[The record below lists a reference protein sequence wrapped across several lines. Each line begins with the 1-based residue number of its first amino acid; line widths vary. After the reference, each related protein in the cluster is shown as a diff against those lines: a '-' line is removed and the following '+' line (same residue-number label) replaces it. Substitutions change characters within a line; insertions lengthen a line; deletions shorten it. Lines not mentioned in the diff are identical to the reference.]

1 IIPPISLS
9 TTFKLAPS
17 GKADSPYYYTEAGN
31 PTRTALEENLAALEN
46 AGHCR
51 IFPSGMAAIF
61 SITML
66 VKSGEHIL
74 ADEDIYADTISLIKK
89 ILQPTHGIEITFTEF
104 TDIYAVKKSLKENT
118 KLVFFESPTNP
129 TLKVIDVEEVT
140 KTVKNFNRDICVVV
154 DNTFISPYFQRP
166 LSFDVDMVIHSCT
179 KYINGHADVLMGAV
193 MTNCEKLDQHLYQM
207 QKYTISLIK
216 KILQPT
222 HRIEITFT
230 EFTDINAVKKSL
242 KENTKLVLFES
253 PTNPTLKVIDI
264 EEVTKAVK
272 NFNKDIFVVVDNTFI
287 SPYFQRPLSFD
298 VDMVIHS
305 CTKYINGH
313 ADVLMGAVMTNCEKL
328 DQHLYQMQK
337 CTGSVPSA
345 FDCYLVM
352 RGTKT
357 LHVRMRTHME
367 NAIAVAK
374 FLETC
379 NQIEKVLY
387 PLLESH
393 PQHQIHMKQAR
404 GMSGMISFYIKDDE
418 DGSATKMFL
427 NNLQLIQNATSLGAA
442 ESLIVRCDMKYEEF
456 SPPLRKGVA
465 NNLVRLSVGLEEKE
479 DIIEDLKQ
487 ALDSITDASG
497 NLESKSG
504 DNHSDFELINST
516 KGD

>member
-74 ADEDIYADTISLIKK
+74 ADEDIYAD
-89 ILQPTHGIEITFTEF
+89 
-104 TDIYAVKKSLKENT
+104 
-118 KLVFFESPTNP
+118 
-129 TLKVIDVEEVT
+129 
-140 KTVKNFNRDICVVV
+140 
-154 DNTFISPYFQRP
+154 
-166 LSFDVDMVIHSCT
+166 
-179 KYINGHADVLMGAV
+179 
-193 MTNCEKLDQHLYQM
+193 
-207 QKYTISLIK
+207 TISLIK

>member
-140 KTVKNFNRDICVVV
+140 KTVKNFNRDIC
-154 DNTFISPYFQRP
+154 
-166 LSFDVDMVIHSCT
+166 
-179 KYINGHADVLMGAV
+179 
-193 MTNCEKLDQHLYQM
+193 
-207 QKYTISLIK
+207 
-216 KILQPT
+216 
-222 HRIEITFT
+222 
-230 EFTDINAVKKSL
+230 
-242 KENTKLVLFES
+242 
-253 PTNPTLKVIDI
+253 
-264 EEVTKAVK
+264 
-272 NFNKDIFVVVDNTFI
+272 VVVDNTFI